1 MRLLAPFVL
10 LCFVQATLVVA
21 QDAAPTKKPAEV
33 FRESRDILRGGNQE
47 LAAELLKEFFALK
60 PTDQDYL
67 SLETKYGPTTFQGLR
82 NVPRWFPD
90 AKRDAEFKA
99 TTLEGIIQ
107 ASLVANEKL
116 LRDPK
121 RIAKFV
127 LNLGATNEER
137 DFAIVELKRSGD
149 AVVPYL
155 FDNIRTE
162 SDPAFRAGAMRAIAQ
177 LGPDT
182 IPGLLIAT
190 ESAPDD
196 IQSIMLQAIAKRSD
210 IISLIGKTDTN
221 IMPLLWYLASTPGDT
236 ATLRRDN
243 AISLLRSLTGDNY
256 ERRQPVAELVKLSEP
271 LYAHKSQFA
280 GLDTVKNRVKLWSYD
295 AKAKTLTAS
304 EVALRE
310 AEERYGLKYLRW
322 AIERNPNDDLAQER
336 FLCIAT
342 ERAVERA
349 KFADLAK
356 AEPDVYALLA
366 SAPSNALINILENA
380 LLENRTAL
388 AFGTIQALG
397 DRSEKLAATQQQ
409 KAGTNRPA
417 VLVRAMSYP
426 DPRVQLAAAVA
437 LLRMPVG
444 TNHGANAAIVDVLRR
459 TIAGQDAGAN
469 STSKGKAIIVDS
481 NTLRGDRIAG
491 LLRGL
496 GYDTEITTTG
506 RELMK
511 RVGQSSNFD
520 LLVVD
525 RHVVEPQLNDLL
537 AFISASQQIARRPV
551 AVVASADNPKPV
563 GLEPLLLRLAALIAA
578 TESIDIP
585 VPAPLILDRRKPKED
600 TDRDRKLNTDD
611 REKIF
616 RQIYEGRLART
627 KRITDA
633 ANIVINAQLRSRL
646 DLRLPQLTLAAIV
659 AEYDPTVESAPST
672 IQNLANYTQLI
683 RNQVDIDP
691 SAMKV
696 PLESLNKLIEQLET
710 ALTPELS
717 KKFDAIRMKLN
728 PTELEIART
737 PSLEPFARAKIAKQV
752 KPYAG
757 VALID
762 EPYSSYALEND
773 LKVLFADPTQMPRD
787 PAEKKASAK
796 LAMDWLRKLAVGEL
810 PGYEIKTVEAAFVQ
824 SLGNEDLA
832 EAAAESLAR
841 IPTATAQQELVKV
854 AANATRPANLRV
866 KAAEAAI
873 QHVQT
878 YGKLTPEPIIQQ
890 VLVQLAAEPAP
901 EIKAKLAVVYSLITT
916 APNQL
921 AKKIQAFT
929 IPMPMPKEAA
939 PPPAKEGET
948 PPSDKPKN

>member
-1 MRLLAPFVL
+1 M
-10 LCFVQATLVVA
+10 VVA
-21 QDAAPTKKPAEV
+21 QEPAAATAKKPADV
-33 FRESRDILRGGNQE
+33 FRESRDILRSGNQE
-47 LAAELLKEFFALK
+47 LAAELLKDFFALK

-67 SLETKYGPTTFQGLR
+67 NLETKYGPTTFQGLR
-82 NVPRWFPD
+82 NVPRWFAD

-99 TTLEGIIQ
+99 TTLEGIVQ
-107 ASLVANEKL
+107 ASLTANEKL

-127 LNLGATNEER
+127 LNLGASTEER
-137 DFAIVELKRSGD
+137 DFAIAELKRSGD

-155 FDNIRTE
+155 VDNIRTD
-162 SDPAFRAGAMRAIAQ
+162 SDPAFRAGAMLAVTQ
-177 LGPDT
+177 LGSDT
-182 IPGLLIAT
+182 IPGLLIAA
-190 ESAPDD
+190 ESTPDD
-196 IQSIMLQAIAKRSD
+196 IQSSLLQAIAKRSD

-243 AISLLRSLTGDNY
+243 AINLLRGLTGDNY

-295 AKAKTLTAS
+295 VKTKTMATS
-304 EVALRE
+304 EITLRE

-322 AIERNPNDDLAQER
+322 AIERNPTDEVAQER
-336 FLCIAT
+336 FLSIAT

-356 AEPDVYALLA
+356 AEPEVYALLA
-366 SAPSNALINILENA
+366 SAPSTTLVNILENA

-388 AFGTIQALG
+388 ATGAIQALG
-397 DRSEKLAATQQQ
+397 DRSEKLAATQQL
-409 KAGTNRPA
+409 KAGINRPA

-437 LLRMPVG
+437 ILRMPVG

-469 STSKGKAIIVDS
+469 ATKGKAIIVDS
-481 NTLRGDRIAG
+481 NTLRGDRIAS
-491 LLRGL
+491 LLRSL

-525 RHVVEPQLNDLL
+525 QHVVEPQLNDLL

-563 GLEPLLLRLAALIAA
+563 GLEALLLRLAALIAA

-627 KRITDA
+627 MRITDA

-691 SAMKV
+691 TAMKV
-696 PLESLNKLIEQLET
+696 PLESLNKLIGQLET
-710 ALTPELS
+710 ALTPELT
-717 KKFDAIRMKLN
+717 KKFDAIRLKMD

-737 PSLEPFARAKIAKQV
+737 PSLEPFARAKVAKQV

-757 VALID
+757 VTLID

-773 LKVLFADPTQMPRD
+773 LKVLFSDPTQMPRD
-787 PAEKKASAK
+787 PTEKKAAAK
-796 LAMDWLRKLAVGEL
+796 LAIDYLRKLALGEL
-810 PGYEIKTVEAAFVQ
+810 PGYDIKTVETAFVQ
-824 SLGNEDLA
+824 SLANDDLA

-854 AANATRPANLRV
+854 AANPTRPVNLRV

-878 YGKLTPEPIIQQ
+878 YSKLTSEPIIQQ

-921 AKKIQAFT
+921 AKKIQTFT
-929 IPMPMPKEAA
+929 IPLPMPKEATL
-939 PPPAKEGET
+939 PPAKEGET
-948 PPSDKPKN
+948 PPADKPKN

>member
-1 MRLLAPFVL
+1 M
-10 LCFVQATLVVA
+10 VVA
-21 QDAAPTKKPAEV
+21 QEPAATAKKPADV
-33 FRESRDILRGGNQE
+33 FRESRDILRSGNQE
-47 LAAELLKEFFALK
+47 LAAELLKDFFALK

-67 SLETKYGPTTFQGLR
+67 NLETKYGPTTFQGLR
-82 NVPRWFPD
+82 NVPRWFAD

-99 TTLEGIIQ
+99 TTLEGIVQ
-107 ASLVANEKL
+107 ASLTANEKL

-127 LNLGATNEER
+127 LNLGASTEER
-137 DFAIVELKRSGD
+137 DFAIAELKRSGD

-155 FDNIRTE
+155 VDNIRTD
-162 SDPAFRAGAMRAIAQ
+162 SDPAFRAGAMLAVTQ
-177 LGPDT
+177 LGSDT
-182 IPGLLIAT
+182 IPGLLIAA
-190 ESAPDD
+190 ESTPDD
-196 IQSIMLQAIAKRSD
+196 IQSSLLQAIAKRSD

-243 AISLLRSLTGDNY
+243 AINLLRGLTGDNY

-295 AKAKTLTAS
+295 VKTKTMATS
-304 EVALRE
+304 EITLRE

-322 AIERNPNDDLAQER
+322 AIERNPTDEVAQER
-336 FLCIAT
+336 FLSIAT

-356 AEPDVYALLA
+356 AEPEVYALLA
-366 SAPSNALINILENA
+366 SAPSTTLVNILENA

-388 AFGTIQALG
+388 AIGAIQALG
-397 DRSEKLAATQQQ
+397 DRSEKLAATQQL
-409 KAGTNRPA
+409 KAGIDRPA

-437 LLRMPVG
+437 ILRMPVG

-469 STSKGKAIIVDS
+469 ATKGKAIIVDS
-481 NTLRGDRIAG
+481 NTLRGDRIAS
-491 LLRGL
+491 LLRSL

-525 RHVVEPQLNDLL
+525 QHVVEPQLNDLL

-563 GLEPLLLRLAALIAA
+563 GLEELLLRLAALIAA

-585 VPAPLILDRRKPKED
+585 VPAPLLLDRRKPKED

-627 KRITDA
+627 MRITDA

-691 SAMKV
+691 TAMKV
-696 PLESLNKLIEQLET
+696 PLESLNKLIGQLET
-710 ALTPELS
+710 ALTPELT
-717 KKFDAIRMKLN
+717 KKFDAIRLKMD

-737 PSLEPFARAKIAKQV
+737 PSLEPFARAKVAKQV

-757 VALID
+757 VTLID

-773 LKVLFADPTQMPRD
+773 LKVLFSDPTQMPRD
-787 PAEKKASAK
+787 PTEKKAAAK
-796 LAMDWLRKLAVGEL
+796 LAIDYLRKLALGEL
-810 PGYEIKTVEAAFVQ
+810 PGYDIKTVETAFVQ
-824 SLGNEDLA
+824 SLANDDLA

-854 AANATRPANLRV
+854 AANPTRPVNLRV

-878 YGKLTPEPIIQQ
+878 YSKLTSEPIIQQ

-921 AKKIQAFT
+921 AKKIQTFT
-929 IPMPMPKEAA
+929 IPLPMPKEAT

-948 PPSDKPKN
+948 PPADKPKN

>member
-1 MRLLAPFVL
+1 M
-10 LCFVQATLVVA
+10 VVA
-21 QDAAPTKKPAEV
+21 QEPAAATAKKPADV
-33 FRESRDILRGGNQE
+33 FRESRDILRSGNQE
-47 LAAELLKEFFALK
+47 LAAELLKDFFALK

-67 SLETKYGPTTFQGLR
+67 NLETKYGPTTFQGLR
-82 NVPRWFPD
+82 NVPRWFAD

-99 TTLEGIIQ
+99 TTLEGIVQ
-107 ASLVANEKL
+107 ASLTANEKL

-127 LNLGATNEER
+127 LNLGASTEER
-137 DFAIVELKRSGD
+137 DFAIAELKRSGD

-155 FDNIRTE
+155 VDNIRTD
-162 SDPAFRAGAMRAIAQ
+162 SDPAFRAGAMLAVTQ
-177 LGPDT
+177 LGSDT
-182 IPGLLIAT
+182 IPGLLIAA
-190 ESAPDD
+190 ESTPDD
-196 IQSIMLQAIAKRSD
+196 IQSSLLQAIAKRSD

-236 ATLRRDN
+236 ATLLRDN
-243 AISLLRSLTGDNY
+243 AINLLRGLTGDNY

-295 AKAKTLTAS
+295 VKTKTMATS
-304 EVALRE
+304 EITLRE

-322 AIERNPNDDLAQER
+322 AIERNPTDEVAQER
-336 FLCIAT
+336 FLSIAT

-356 AEPDVYALLA
+356 AEPEVYALLA
-366 SAPSNALINILENA
+366 SAPSTTLVNILENA

-388 AFGTIQALG
+388 AIGAIQALG
-397 DRSEKLAATQQQ
+397 DRSEKLAATQQL
-409 KAGTNRPA
+409 KAGIDRPA

-437 LLRMPVG
+437 ILRMPVG

-469 STSKGKAIIVDS
+469 ATKGKAIIVDS
-481 NTLRGDRIAG
+481 NTLRGDRIAS
-491 LLRGL
+491 LLRSL

-525 RHVVEPQLNDLL
+525 QHVVEPQLNDLL

-563 GLEPLLLRLAALIAA
+563 GLEALLLRLAALIAA
-578 TESIDIP
+578 TESIDTP

-627 KRITDA
+627 MRITDA

-691 SAMKV
+691 TAMKV
-696 PLESLNKLIEQLET
+696 PLESLNKLIGQLET
-710 ALTPELS
+710 ALTPELT
-717 KKFDAIRMKLN
+717 KKFDAIRLKMN

-737 PSLEPFARAKIAKQV
+737 PSLEPFARAKVAKQV

-757 VALID
+757 VTLID

-773 LKVLFADPTQMPRD
+773 LKVLFSDPTQMPRD
-787 PAEKKASAK
+787 PTEKKAAAK
-796 LAMDWLRKLAVGEL
+796 LAIDYLRKLALGEL
-810 PGYEIKTVEAAFVQ
+810 PGYDIKTVETAFVQ
-824 SLGNEDLA
+824 SLANDDLA

-854 AANATRPANLRV
+854 AANPTRPVNLRV

-878 YGKLTPEPIIQQ
+878 YSKLTSEPIIQQ

-921 AKKIQAFT
+921 AKKIQTFT
-929 IPMPMPKEAA
+929 IPLPMPKEAT

-948 PPSDKPKN
+948 PPADKPKN